1 MSGRDEA
8 SPPHDDPISPSSFVE
23 HIRELGEKRDRE
35 DQERNRLLEEQILQ
49 ERQRS
54 LSPEKS
60 SPPVSVKSTPRSSLH
75 LDPSSPTMDAHNDAL
90 QRLTGPTSESPVDET
105 STPSTPTRSNTMSW
119 QQRRPTSTSSRR
131 PLSLI
136 AAENS
141 ASRSPV
147 LAPEPSTPADDTA
160 SRSQIAQSLGSKD
173 PAWFRQTP
181 DRGIG
186 SPANRR
192 SREDDDT
199 ASISDKRQLPGMSRD
214 TAAERPASPH
224 AESVR
229 SSSPSRAS
237 SVRDSAVSSNRL
249 SRDTSV
255 SGYSASEIKSPLP
268 MLESQRFRPPPSE
281 PDDTEHGPSERNTA
295 MSPSMGRMLPE
306 RTPSPT
312 KGMGGFVQSAMMRRS
327 DSVNKRWS
335 VQTSGSLSRQNSTAG
350 TGAFG
355 GVSTPKLDTKPRSRG
370 HSIERPSSSHSN
382 TTEKGEGAEE
392 SFTRPN
398 KAFRHSRGKS
408 VGSITQL
415 GENRSGPNSPAS
427 PSKRWSRSPTKSSWL
442 ESALSTKPESPKPKP
457 QPEQPSWMAEI
468 NRIKA
473 QKASVDLSRPEKTD
487 TDAPATP
494 TSPTKFPSRD
504 ALRRPE
510 SRGSAQGAVAQSPDL
525 GQGPPEKI
533 TDREQLPAPESAGH
547 IASTPKGQPDTL
559 SSPKMETAKDSAAS
573 PTLGSPADKA
583 EKPAVGAKSPGLRG
597 ANPPASKPE
606 ESKPD
611 FRSALKHRQRQ
622 SESVKKEELEFQNV
636 FGKLRKTHTEKFVAP
651 DTFKENINRG
661 KDALNITGGPAPRVK
676 KDEFRDSLVKQ
687 RQSIQMKAEESGG
700 LHVRTGSLAKPAEPI
715 AEALEKRKLLGRN
728 GSVSKFPTS
737 PTKEEPPPAE
747 PKQSTEAPEASEKPV
762 SPAKEEP
769 PAKPS
774 SPVKEEP
781 PAKPSSPIKEESPA
795 KPTSPVKEEAP
806 AKPASPTK
814 DEPPVKPAS
823 PIKDEP
829 STKPASP
836 AKEAPPANEALAKLR
851 SMRERKAT
859 ISSKPDTAPKD
870 ADAPAKPV
878 GKLPGK
884 LALADRFNN
893 LPDASKPAPIP
904 GRPSLK
910 PVGKLADRFPGAGGA
925 PKSPQSPQSDA
936 SSPSKPTA
944 KVPGKLADRFNATD
958 SSKPA
963 SSATDEPA
971 GKLSSR
977 ASGKLADRF
986 NPNLAAMLAR
996 GGPSP
1001 GARDSGSAAAASPA
1015 VEPDAGSTKELTHM
1029 TKGRARG
1036 PKRRAPKTATTPPA
1050 EPAAEIA
1057 SPQPVRKAS
1066 VVANVA
1072 LVKDQD
1078 VLPSSP
1084 TKTEKPEE
1092 SKPASP
1098 PLESKPKPVAPAKS
1112 AEVSRRV
1119 SAKLDSPTEPPVPAK
1134 SPELSRR
1141 ISAKFEQPATPPS
1154 PGVKS
1159 PDLARRISAKFEQRK
1174 SPPPEPSTPKPS
1186 EMSKKAS
1193 GKFDSQQSTME
1204 LNLSEE
1210 TKTEE
1215 TKTGSPKKVETPTEE
1230 AAPAKPASPTKVES
1244 PVKRASLPKKEP
1256 EIKPASP
1263 TKIELPVKPASP
1275 PKKEPEIK
1283 PASPTKVEL
1292 PVKRASLPK
1301 EPEIKAASPTK
1312 VELPVKRASLPKEP
1326 EIKPASPTKVELPV
1340 KRASLPKEPEIKAAS
1355 PTKVESPVKPEI
1367 PSKKEPEI
1375 KAPSP
1380 KAESPIKPSS
1390 PSKEETTAKPESP
1403 TKPDAPAKSDTSAK
1417 SDIAKRIAALKQG
1430 GDQAGPSQ
1438 PGSPKPLFSGASR
1451 LSKDI
1456 KSPTSPSGSNPS
1468 TPTVES
1474 PKPQKPLPQTPAAE
1488 EEAKPPTPAKDQ
1500 PETKSA
1506 SVKNAAAMWGR
1517 QPESASPGTP
1527 KVKSPIKLPT
1537 RKDEQEAMENAG
1549 LVKPEEPKPIGLG
1562 IAALTNNKESYVPT
1576 PSVRISKELPA
1587 PPTKTPMSP
1596 PTSAGAPPPKPVK
1609 KDSISSIRK
1618 PSQESPIPQQSE
1630 AGQLFAEFFD
1640 DAPVT
1645 SGKLDVDAHSA
1656 LTKSPLSGDRVKTL
1670 KKEIQEISGD
1680 GKLTPIPP
1688 QEEHILFDNSMYL
1701 CNHAFA
1707 SSNGA
1712 KHTEVYLWTGSAVP
1726 EPAVEDAQ
1734 LFARKAA
1741 RDVGGK
1747 LLIIRQGKECP
1758 NFFQAVGGILVTRK
1772 GSRTDHSKQYM
1783 LCGRQH
1789 LGHMAFDEVEL
1800 SINNLCSGFPYL
1812 VSSRTGLLSG
1822 KIFLWK
1828 GKGCTA
1834 EELGCARLIGMDL
1847 GLTPEIEEV
1856 EEGLEPAAFLE
1867 VFPEPENGKEKKVP
1881 RSADHWRLKAKHEKY
1896 GVRLF
1901 RIDEKPVQTGGSFQ
1915 VSSLWPVSFVRR
1927 VSAAST
1933 TSTQGPSSPT
1943 ESSPPQNNSG
1953 PAASGVPKP
1962 NMTADVV
1969 EIAPFSQMDLEAE
1982 NIYVLDAFFEIY
1994 IIVGAL
2000 SRGQSHAFST
2010 ALMFAQEYGILAASL
2025 QDRPFIPV
2033 STVVLEG
2040 VPRDMKAVFRR
2051 WEDQMQPTAA
2061 LMAGKP
2067 RRGKSLRIVGL
2078 QAAIAA
2084 TRENGAASS
2093 SAII

>member
-49 ERQRS
+49 GRAERAARRAERQRS

-473 QKASVDLSRPEKTD
+473 QKASVDLSKPEKTD

-661 KDALNITGGPAPRVK
+661 KDGLNITGGPAPRVK

-781 PAKPSSPIKEESPA
+781 PAKPSSPVKEESPA

-829 STKPASP
+829 SAKPASP

-910 PVGKLADRFPGAGGA
+910 P
-925 PKSPQSPQSDA
+925 SDA

-1001 GARDSGSAAAASPA
+1001 G
-1015 VEPDAGSTKELTHM
+1015 STKELTHM
-1029 TKGRARG
+1029 TKGRAQ
-1036 PKRRAPKTATTPPA
+1036 
-1050 EPAAEIA
+1050 IA

-1210 TKTEE
+1210 TKTD
-1215 TKTGSPKKVETPTEE
+1215 SPKKVETPTEE

-1256 EIKPASP
+1256 EIKPAPP

-1275 PKKEPEIK
+1275 PMKEPEIK
-1283 PASPTKVEL
+1283 PASPAKVEL

-1301 EPEIKAASPTK
+1301 
-1312 VELPVKRASLPKEP
+1312 KEP
-1326 EIKPASPTKVELPV
+1326 EIKPAPPTKIELPV
-1340 KRASLPKEPEIKAAS
+1340 KPASLPKKEPEIKAAS
-1355 PTKVESPVKPEI
+1355 PTKVESPVKPES

-1380 KAESPIKPSS
+1380 KAESPIKPSN
-1390 PSKEETTAKPESP
+1390 
-1403 TKPDAPAKSDTSAK
+1403 APAKSDTSAK

-1517 QPESASPGTP
+1517 QPESASPDTP

-1867 VFPEPENGKEKKVP
+1867 VFPKPENGKEKKVP

-1901 RIDEKPVQTGGSFQ
+1901 RIDEKPVQTGGSF
-1915 VSSLWPVSFVRR
+1915 
-1927 VSAAST
+1927 
-1933 TSTQGPSSPT
+1933 
-1943 ESSPPQNNSG
+1943 QNNSG

-2040 VPRDMKAVFRR
+2040 VPRDMKAVFRC